1 MSPGYRVV
9 VQLKWH
15 YINVIDSMEACVGF
29 NHVSS
34 CSYIVEAW
42 KLILEES
49 PYWKFF
55 SSGTSFVF
63 RR

>member
-42 KLILEES
+42 KLKLSEPVTILEVLQF
-49 PYWKFF
+49 WD
-55 SSGTSFVF
+55 
-63 RR
+63 